1 MGVLARRYRDRVP
14 TSALTRV
21 TRRLAVLVAVA
32 AAVGAIVPAG
42 AGATA
47 APADVLRQPFAAT
60 SIWNT
65 PIGTGARYVP
75 AGLPAVPRGSAWAP
89 MPQDD
94 GDHLIFTPDAPT
106 VAVHANSA
114 GWSGRSR
121 CGTTG
126 PVLFTAPMPR
136 DYVVSSSNENE
147 GATFLMS
154 DGRTMR
160 YVAPL
165 ARCVAGGGASAQDV
179 SAPVDLYGDGLS
191 RRPGAAGLSGGP
203 GGVLRIGELGP
214 GASTGPRHALRVI
227 VDSPQVLFR
236 CRVEAECFR
245 WPAATSDAGS
255 VGGYGTV
262 GDNRNA
268 AMRMGAL
275 LAIPAGVDL
284 TRLGLET
291 GAGRQLAWTM
301 QKFGAYVADSTGGPS
316 FGFVTER
323 GPAGSFAD
331 RFRSDNG
338 FPFAQ
343 RVRDNTPWSRDVQRI
358 VVALS
363 VVDDN
368 GPTSIGGGG
377 VPITARAVLPGR

>member
-1 MGVLARRYRDRVP
+1 MP
-14 TSALTRV
+14 TSPLTRAV
-21 TRRLAVLVAVA
+21 RRCAVLVGVA
-32 AAVGAIVPAG
+32 AAVGGLIPADAG
-42 AGATA
+42 AAA

-65 PIGTGARYVP
+65 PIGSDARYVP
-75 AGLPAVPRGSAWAP
+75 AGLPAVPRGSVWAP

-94 GDHLIFTPDAPT
+94 GDHLIFTPDAPL

-114 GWSGRSR
+114 GWTGRSR
-121 CGTTG
+121 CGTAG
-126 PVLFTAPMPR
+126 PILFSAPIPR
-136 DYVVSSSNENE
+136 DYVVRSSNENE
-147 GATFLMS
+147 GATFLLP

-165 ARCVAGGGASAQDV
+165 ARCVAGGGATAQDV

-203 GGVLRIGELGP
+203 GGVLRVGELGP
-214 GASTGPRHALRVI
+214 GSPTGPRHALRVI

-236 CRVEAECFR
+236 CRTEPQCFR

-255 VGGYGTV
+255 VGGYGTI
-262 GDNRNA
+262 GDNRNI

-275 LAIPAGVDL
+275 LAIPARTDL
-284 TRLGLET
+284 SRLGLET
-291 GAGRQLAWTM
+291 VPGRQLAWTM
-301 QKFGAYVADSTGGPS
+301 QNFGAYVADSTGGPS

-323 GPAGSFAD
+323 GPSGSFAD
-331 RFRSDNG
+331 RFRADNG

-358 VVALS
+358 MVALS

-368 GPTSIGGGG
+368 GPSSIGGGG